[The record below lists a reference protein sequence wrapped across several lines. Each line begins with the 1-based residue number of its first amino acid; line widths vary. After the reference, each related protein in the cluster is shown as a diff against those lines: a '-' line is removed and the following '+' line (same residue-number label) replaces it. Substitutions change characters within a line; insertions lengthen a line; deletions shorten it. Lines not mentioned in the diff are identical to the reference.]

1 MRLWTLHPRYLD
13 AQGLV
18 ALWREA
24 LLAQKVLQ
32 GATKGYRHHPQLT
45 RFRTSSDPQGAMAT
59 YLIGVL
65 EEAVRR
71 GYAFDAGKIG
81 GRRFS
86 GTIDETEGQL
96 LYEWRHWQQKLQ
108 RRGPERHKGCL
119 RIKVPASHPL
129 FRIVPGA
136 VREWE
141 RVTHLEKDLI

>member
-24 LLAQKVLQ
+24 LLAQRVLQ
-32 GATKGYRHHPQLT
+32 GATKGYIHHPQLT
-45 RFRTSSDPQGAMAT
+45 RFRASSDPQAAIAT
-59 YLIGVL
+59 YLIGVF
-65 EEAVRR
+65 EEAERR
-71 GYAFDAGKIG
+71 RYAFDAGKIA

-86 GTIDETEGQL
+86 GMIDETEGQL
-96 LYEWRHWQQKLQ
+96 LYEWCHLQRKLQ
-108 RRGPERHKGCL
+108 RRESGRHKDCCWVK
-119 RIKVPASHPL
+119 IPTPHPL

-141 RVTHLEKDLI
+141 RVT